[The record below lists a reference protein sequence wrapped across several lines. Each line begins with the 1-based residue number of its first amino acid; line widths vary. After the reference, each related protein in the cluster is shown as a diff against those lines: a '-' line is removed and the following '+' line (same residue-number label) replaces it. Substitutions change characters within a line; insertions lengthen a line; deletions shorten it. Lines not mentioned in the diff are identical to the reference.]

1 MSKNKKETA
10 KRKPTAKD
18 WAKIRAMYL
27 RGETL
32 DFVMEQI
39 PDLDIKRSSISERMC
54 REGINKKKSRNVP
67 EINSIN
73 ELKKIRFKQM
83 KGIFNSLMNLLMLF
97 KRC

>member
-39 PDLDIKRSSISERMC
+39 PDLDIKRMC